1 MGIFCRERVVLV
13 LSPSEFVDSYA
24 AIGARKTQTPALR
37 LLLLGALAGL
47 FIALGGAVTNT
58 AAHTIANV
66 SAARIICGFLFP
78 FGLIMVILTGA
89 ELFTGNCLI
98 SISVLERKASPGGM
112 LRSWGLVYLGNFG
125 GALALAAAC
134 AFCVQ
139 LDYSGGALAVYT
151 VKTAAAKCALPC
163 GNAVVLGV
171 LCNILVCAGVMCS
184 LCAKDVSGRAVG
196 AFVPVCVFVLCGFEH
211 CVVNMY
217 YVPAGIF
224 ALSVPRYARLT
235 LEAGVDV
242 SALTWGSFLL
252 HNLLPVT
259 LGNILGSAGLGALL
273 WACHGKRAS

>member
-1 MGIFCRERVVLV
+1 M
-13 LSPSEFVDSYA
+13 LSPPEFVDSYA

-125 GALALAAAC
+125 ERWLWLPPAPSADSWIIPGALWRYTPSRRRRPSVLFPVETPWC
-134 AFCVQ
+134 WAF
-139 LDYSGGALAVYT
+139 SAT
-151 VKTAAAKCALPC
+151 FW
-163 GNAVVLGV
+163 
-171 LCNILVCAGVMCS
+171 S
-184 LCAKDVSGRAVG
+184 
-196 AFVPVCVFVLCGFEH
+196 
-211 CVVNMY
+211 
-217 YVPAGIF
+217 
-224 ALSVPRYARLT
+224 AR
-235 LEAGVDV
+235 G
-242 SALTWGSFLL
+242 
-252 HNLLPVT
+252 
-259 LGNILGSAGLGALL
+259 
-273 WACHGKRAS
+273 